1 MGGRKHLP
9 LKMDVSD
16 QSGRAGIS
24 VTPPPP
30 PPPPLPSITALF
42 YGYFKKLLQ
51 ATWKKKNWKEKF
63 EVTSGNRIGTYCAK
77 GCTLTNCDNP
87 SS

>member
-9 LKMDVSD
+9 LKMEVSD

-24 VTPPPP
+24 VTPLPP
-30 PPPPLPSITALF
+30 SVTALF

-51 ATWKKKNWKEKF
+51 ATWKRKNWKEKL
-63 EVTSGNRIGTYCAK
+63 EVTPENRNWH
-77 GCTLTNCDNP
+77 LLR
-87 SS
+87 